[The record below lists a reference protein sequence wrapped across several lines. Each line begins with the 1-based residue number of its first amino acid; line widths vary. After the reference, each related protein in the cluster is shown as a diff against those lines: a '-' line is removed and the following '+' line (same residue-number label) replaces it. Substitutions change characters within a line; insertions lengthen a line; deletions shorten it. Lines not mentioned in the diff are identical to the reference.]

1 MSTQSKPTFN
11 GIVEPDGEVIKV
23 VDGKTVTPYFP
34 IIPYIEGDG
43 IGPELTNANWQVMDA
58 AVRTAYGESRRIQ
71 RYEVF
76 AGDKALAKFGEVLP
90 ADTLAAI
97 KHYGVALKGPLST
110 PTGGGMRSLNV
121 YLRKTFDLYS
131 CVRPVRYFQGVVSV
145 VKRPQDLDIV
155 IFRENIEDVYAGP
168 EFEMGSRVALRIIDL
183 LKEEGYEIRADSGV
197 GIKAMSRFGSRRLV
211 KAAIAYAI
219 NAGRKI
225 VTIVHKGNI
234 MKYTE
239 GAFLKWGLEIA
250 AEEFGDIVVS
260 EAELWSKHA
269 GKLPE
274 GKILLNHRIAD
285 ATFAELLLKP
295 KQFSVIATM
304 NLNGD
309 YLSDATA
316 AQEGGLGLAPGG
328 NIGDGIAL
336 FEATGGSALDIAGK
350 GISNPCSLLLSS
362 VMMLEYLGWT
372 EAAAIA
378 TKAMEK
384 TIRQKTVTN
393 DLARF
398 MRNGHALNTK
408 DFASAI
414 CSNMT
419 KARRRAANK

>member
-1 MSTQSKPTFN
+1 MKPTFN
-11 GIVEPDGEVIKV
+11 GVVEPDGEIIKFL
-23 VDGKTVTPYFP
+23 DGKPVVPNFP
-34 IIPYIEGDG
+34 IIPFIEGDG
-43 IGPELTNANWQVMDA
+43 IGVEITSANWQVLDA
-58 AVRTAYGESRRIQ
+58 AVALAYGETRHIQ
-71 RYEVF
+71 RLEVF
-76 AGDKALAKFGEVLP
+76 AGDKALANFDEVLP

-97 KHYGVALKGPLST
+97 KRYGVALKGPLST

-121 YLRKTFDLYS
+121 HLRKTFDLYS

-155 IFRENIEDVYAGP
+155 IFRENTEDVYAGP
-168 EFEMGSRVALRIIDL
+168 EFEMGSRIALRIINL
-183 LKEEGYEIRADSGV
+183 LKEEGYELREDSGI
-197 GIKAMSRFGSRRLV
+197 GIKAQSRFGSRRLV

-219 NAGRKI
+219 NAGRKV

-234 MKYTE
+234 QKYTE

-260 EAELWSKHA
+260 EADLRSKHA
-269 GKLPE
+269 GILPE
-274 GKILLNHRIAD
+274 GKILLNHRITD

-309 YLSDATA
+309 FLSDAAA
-316 AQEGGLGLAPGG
+316 AQEGGLGLAPGA
-328 NIGDGIAL
+328 NIGEGIAL
-336 FEATGGSALDIAGK
+336 FEATGGSALDIAGQ
-350 GISNPCSLLLSS
+350 GIANPCSLLLSS
-362 VMMLEYLGWT
+362 IMMLEYLGWT

-378 TKAMEK
+378 TKAMER
-384 TIRQKTVTN
+384 TIRKKTVTN

-398 MRNGHALNTK
+398 MKNGHALNTK
-408 DFASAI
+408 DFANAI

-419 KARRRAANK
+419 KPRRRAASK